1 MKQFNLDEY
10 LVNPNKKVVTRDG
23 RNVTIHCTNFDGFT
37 PIIAEIEGE
46 RYSTAFCKNGKIIDD
61 KDTSCDLFFVPEKHE
76 GWINVFED
84 ANGNPTI
91 VDSRIFASKEEAE
104 KEGKDKKCYVV
115 TTKVGWGE

>member
-23 RNVTIHCTNFDGFT
+23 RNVTIHCTNFDGFI

-46 RYSTAFCKNGKIIDD
+46 NYSTAFRKNGKIIDD
-61 KDTSCDLFFVPEKHE
+61 KDTSCDLFFATEKHE

-115 TTKVGWGE
+115 TTKVGWGK